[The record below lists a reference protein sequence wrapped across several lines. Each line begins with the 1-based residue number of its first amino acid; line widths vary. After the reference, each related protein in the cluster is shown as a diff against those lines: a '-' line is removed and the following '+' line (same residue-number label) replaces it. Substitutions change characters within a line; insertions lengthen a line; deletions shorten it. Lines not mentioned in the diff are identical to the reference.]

1 MSELNKEIVLYGIPG
16 SPGVSHGQ
24 VFRFLHGNVEVPQYQ
39 VSVSEQEAE
48 LGRFRDA
55 IEITRSQIEEIR
67 KEVTKNLGEKE
78 AGIFDAHIMVLEDQV
93 TEKRWP
99 ASDQHLGWS
108 RLHLRRQAVRNS

>member
-48 LGRFRDA
+48 LGRCRDA
-55 IEITRSQIEEIR
+55 IEITRSQIE
-67 KEVTKNLGEKE
+67 
-78 AGIFDAHIMVLEDQV
+78 
-93 TEKRWP
+93 
-99 ASDQHLGWS
+99 
-108 RLHLRRQAVRNS
+108 